1 MYFMYN
7 NDQYGFHIDLQD
19 FLFLLFISKLTY
31 DENKFQN
38 IKTLT
43 EVIFRRYIGLL
54 GLIKSKRVILEIL
67 KFNYI

>member
-38 IKTLT
+38 IKTLK

-54 GLIKSKRVILEIL
+54 GLIKSKSHFRNF
-67 KFNYI
+67 KFSYI